1 MSLSLAPSRPV
12 LADRVLPAVL
22 RLSKGGSLAT
32 DAALVLGGAAL
43 TAGLAQLYIPMWPV
57 PMTGQTFAVLLV
69 GTVLGSL
76 RGSLSMA
83 LYLVAGVAGAPVFA
97 EHKSGSLF
105 ALTSGGF
112 IIGFIAAA
120 ALVGWLAQ
128 RRWDR
133 RIVGTIVS
141 FVAGTAVMYAFGL
154 PWLAATLGNLGPS
167 VWHDLLH
174 YDSLGAA
181 VWGAGVAPFLIG
193 DAVKA
198 VAAGLLLP
206 GAWLLVRRAEA
217 SKRA

>member
-12 LADRVLPAVL
+12 LADRVLP
-22 RLSKGGSLAT
+22 RSLVT
-32 DAALVLGGAAL
+32 DAALVVGGAAL
-43 TAGLAQLYIPMWPV
+43 TAGLAQLSIPMWPI

-83 LYLVAGVAGAPVFA
+83 LYLVAGVLGAPVFA
-97 EHKSGSLF
+97 EHRSGSLF

-112 IIGFIAAA
+112 VIGFVAAA
-120 ALVGWLAQ
+120 GLVGWLAQ
-128 RRWDR
+128 REWDR

-141 FVAGTAVMYAFGL
+141 FVAGTVVMYAFGL
-154 PWLAATLGNLGPS
+154 PWLAASLGNLGPA
-167 VWHDLLH
+167 VWHGALG

-181 VWGAGVAPFLIG
+181 VWGAGFVPFVVG
-193 DAVKA
+193 DLVKA

-206 GAWLLVRRAEA
+206 AAWKGVGRPRN
-217 SKRA
+217 R